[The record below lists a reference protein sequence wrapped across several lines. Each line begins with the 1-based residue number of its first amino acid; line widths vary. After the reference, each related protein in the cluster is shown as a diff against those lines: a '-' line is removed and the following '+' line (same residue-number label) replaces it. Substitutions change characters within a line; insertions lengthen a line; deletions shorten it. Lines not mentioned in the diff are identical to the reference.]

1 MFELCNE
8 KDLLNDNNDIT
19 NDYDEYYEEYDYNEN
34 EIHEINEKI
43 EINNNNENEDPKFLA
58 EDEIIKEREIVISQ
72 AKDKLF
78 LERKDA
84 ILALIYYEWN
94 IDKLDNWYENID
106 KNKINS
112 GILLSEE
119 INKKL
124 INEGIKPYED
134 ICLICSEKKKMIIFI
149 A

>member
-134 ICLICSEKKKMIIFI
+134 ICLICSEKKK
-149 A
+149 